1 MAKVYTRD
9 MLLDPQWFSM
19 AFENM
24 DNKYNSQKENRSK
37 MAEMFK
43 SMVSGAS
50 EIGKTGMDQWEQSR
64 RFNSLQDADAD
75 YVNDP
80 MYQAAKEEYART
92 GNSGALNSFKT
103 NWAAMKKAE
112 ADKALADQTRQQNS
126 LEAYNMSRI
135 DYESAKAEIENIKTN
150 SYMSDAKKQEAL
162 IPLYNKLN
170 KSEIAM
176 RKYANDAG
184 LYRDIQPEQDAAE
197 FSLDFP
203 KETGY
208 EIPPK
213 QDVPEFSS
221 DFLEEAGYEI
231 PPVGQNVSTFGP
243 NLIDSRQQFETFL
256 AENHSPEEIAAYEI
270 PEGPAFEGLRTKKAE
285 EVKKAH
291 EREAN
296 ETLNELNAFPKG
308 AFTYTEND
316 KVLKDLEEKVAK
328 VDNKNPRKG
337 ELNKKLAQLQ
347 NNTKRSYNHY
357 RAKLKE
363 LVNKKLKELK
373 DKGVNVE
380 KLRAGGYINIADLEK
395 QYDKEARELTGYKG
409 K

>member
-126 LEAYNMSRI
+126 LEAYNISRI
-135 DYESAKAEIENIKTN
+135 DYESAKAEIKNIETSK
-150 SYMSDAKKQEAL
+150 SMSDEDKRKAL
-162 IPLYNKLN
+162 IPLYNKRD

-184 LYRDIQPEQDAAE
+184 LYRDIPPE
-197 FSLDFP
+197 
-203 KETGY
+203 
-208 EIPPK
+208 

-243 NLIDSRQQFETFL
+243 NLIDLGQQFATFL
-256 AENHSPEEIAAYEI
+256 AENHSPKEIAAYEI
-270 PEGPAFEGLRTKKAE
+270 PEDPDFEALRTKKAE

-296 ETLNELNAFPKG
+296 ETLNELNAFSKR

-357 RAKLKE
+357 SAKLKE
-363 LVNKKLKELK
+363 LVDKKLKELK
-373 DKGVNVE
+373 DKGVDVE
-380 KLRAGGYINIADLEK
+380 KYINIADLKK
-395 QYDKEARELTGYKG
+395 QYDKEARKLTGYKG